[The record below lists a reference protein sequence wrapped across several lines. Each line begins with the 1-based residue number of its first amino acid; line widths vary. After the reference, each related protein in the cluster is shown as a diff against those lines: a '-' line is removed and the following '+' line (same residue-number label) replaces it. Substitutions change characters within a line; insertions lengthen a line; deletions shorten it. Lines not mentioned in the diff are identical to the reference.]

1 MGKNVLL
8 FFMSVYT
15 NPNNPQ
21 TNTTVIKKLMS
32 DSEDRPDVMI
42 ALCSERVRT
51 KETIT
56 IDGKNMT
63 TKAYFDD
70 VFMPSLKPEFKLH
83 ELPRL
88 ERIPVPDS
96 LQEADQA
103 YAIHEVVKHINSDD
117 HLYIDMTGGMRDTA
131 MLLITTARYLRDIRQ
146 IDTPQVLYAAE
157 SGTPNDGKNAKY
169 VPRDCNQLYKLFDL
183 ISATDEFFSTG
194 SAHKLQKYFDAEPT
208 TDPNIKRLLEHIN
221 TFSSDLALCRMGNMK
236 SDLKA
241 LGKELKSQSN
251 SNAAPKNINDLFY
264 KLLSQRF
271 KRDFS
276 KLLENKT
283 DNLPTLTKWCVD
295 HNLYQQAL
303 TLLVEEMPTFVCN
316 HIFLQ
321 PTEKAWNYMTNGPQ
335 NGGKSWI
342 YPLFHVQ
349 FGKWFIMRGKPYYES
364 DYSHSSAEYLDKL
377 IADNELD
384 FDPACKDLIVW
395 VIDDYKYAIEF
406 RNHTNHAGKDSY
418 DEKTSSNLSETP
430 AEDVFKRLDEITERL
445 ETIRTLQRNV
455 PDGVTPRDL
464 DETFPEKTKQV

>member
-8 FFMSVYT
+8 FFMSLYT
-15 NPNNPQ
+15 NLNNPQ
-21 TNTTVIKKLMS
+21 TNATVIKKLMS
-32 DSEDRPDVMI
+32 DSKDRPDVMI
-42 ALCSERVRT
+42 ALCSESVRT

-63 TKAYFDD
+63 TEAYFND

-83 ELPRL
+83 ELPWL
-88 ERIPVPDS
+88 KCIPVPDS
-96 LQEADQA
+96 LQEVNQA
-103 YAIHEVVKHINSDD
+103 HAIHDILPYISSGDN
-117 HLYIDMTGGMRDTA
+117 LYIDMTGGMRDTA

-146 IDTPQVLYAAE
+146 IDTPQVLYAE
-157 SGTPNDGKNAKY
+157 TVTPYNVKPAQY
-169 VPRDCNQLYKLFDL
+169 APRDCNQLYKLFDL

-194 SAHKLQKYFDAEPT
+194 SARKLQKYFDAEPT
-208 TDPNIKRLLEHIN
+208 TDPDIKRLLEHIN

-335 NGGKSWI
+335 NGGKSWV

-406 RNHTNHAGKDSY
+406 RNHANHAGKDSY

>member
-146 IDTPQVLYAAE
+146 IDTPQVLYAE
-157 SGTPNDGKNAKY
+157 TVTPYNVKPAQY
-169 VPRDCNQLYKLFDL
+169 APRDCNHLYKLFDL

-194 SAHKLQKYFDAEPT
+194 SARKLQKYFDAEPT

>member
-146 IDTPQVLYAAE
+146 IDTPQVLYAE
-157 SGTPNDGKNAKY
+157 TVTPYNVKPAQY
-169 VPRDCNQLYKLFDL
+169 APRDCNHLYKLFDL

-194 SAHKLQKYFDAEPT
+194 SARKLQKYFDAEPT

-251 SNAAPKNINDLFY
+251 SNVAPKNINDLFY